1 MPYLYWIVASSYC
14 IIISLGILRDLVPGL
29 VADTKTQGCS
39 SLIVGPQDPQF
50 SRNRF
55 NQTQT
60 VYCCIFTG
68 KKKKNLKYKQTHKV
82 KTHVVQGSTVI
93 IVMDECRI
101 LFYEF
106 NCMLVTKLGEGYGTP
121 LQYSCLENL
130 IDGGTW

>member
-1 MPYLYWIVASSYC
+1 LGLKIHSSAGTDLTKHRPCTAVYL
-14 IIISLGILRDLVPGL
+14 L
-29 VADTKTQGCS
+29 
-39 SLIVGPQDPQF
+39 
-50 SRNRF
+50 
-55 NQTQT
+55 
-60 VYCCIFTG
+60 G